1 MKKLLQY
8 NFSDLYINTDKE
20 FYISDEHYKNSL
32 KKVEPLDKEEF
43 CRELFSTIHQN
54 SSYSLIYK
62 GTYFRVE
69 SSISVGG
76 ELWCLRRMPDSVP
89 SIYDLGYNHRFAQHL
104 VSLSDKSGLILWSGA
119 TGQGKTTAIASLL
132 SEFLNVNG
140 GFAYTIEDPAEMPL
154 EGEYKAANGSVG
166 FCRQIEVIDDD
177 WKSPLKSA
185 LRSHPRYIFIGEI
198 RSSDAALECLRASIS
213 GHLVLA
219 TIHAGTLTDA
229 INSLVKYA
237 SFSMSETSAYDILS
251 RGILAVINQELV
263 GIEKKRHPSVE
274 VVFAN
279 PELNK
284 ADPVRSIIRSGTLNL
299 ATTIERQSIKLSL
312 SQPIFD
318 E

>member
-8 NFSDLYINTDKE
+8 NFSDLYINADKE
-20 FYISDEHYKNSL
+20 FYISDECYKNSL
-32 KKVEPLDKEEF
+32 KKVEPTDKEEF
-43 CRELFSTIHQN
+43 CHELFSTIHQD

-69 SSISVGG
+69 SSITVSG
-76 ELWCLRRMPDSVP
+76 ELWCLRRMPDKVP
-89 SIYDLGYNHRFAQHL
+89 SIYDLGFNHRLVQYL
-104 VSLSDKSGLILWSGA
+104 VSLFDKSGLILWSGA
-119 TGQGKTTAIASLL
+119 TGQGKTTSIASLL
-132 SEFLNVNG
+132 VEYLNVNG

-154 EGEYKAANGSVG
+154 EGEYKAINGSVG
-166 FCRQIEVIDDD
+166 FCRQIEVKNDD

-198 RSSDAALECLRASIS
+198 RTPDAAQECLRAAIS
-213 GHLVLA
+213 GHVVLA

-229 INSLVKYA
+229 INSIVKYA

-251 RGILAVINQELV
+251 RGLLAVINQELV
-263 GIEKKRHPSVE
+263 GVGKERHPSVE

-284 ADPVRSIIRSGTLNL
+284 ADTVRSIIRSGTINL
-299 ATTIERQSIKLSL
+299 ATIVERQSIKLSL